1 MTTTTRKKGY
11 KYKTYTQVADA
22 EKSLGINFQHIC
34 ICMCFKAKNTP
45 MLRLEFPY
53 YQKNTDWLQ
62 V

>member
-1 MTTTTRKKGY
+1 MRKKGY

-22 EKSLGINFQHIC
+22 EKSLGMNFQHIC
-34 ICMCFKAKNTP
+34 ICMCFKAKKNTQKL
-45 MLRLEFPY
+45 LREFPY